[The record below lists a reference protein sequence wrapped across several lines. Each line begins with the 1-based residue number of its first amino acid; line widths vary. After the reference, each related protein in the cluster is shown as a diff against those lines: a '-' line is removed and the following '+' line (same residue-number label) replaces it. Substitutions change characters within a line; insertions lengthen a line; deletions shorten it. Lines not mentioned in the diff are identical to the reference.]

1 MTDRALKAGAQRAR
15 FGAGAFAAALFFL
28 TGAAFFFADASSI
41 AVRASVFSP
50 LRSASAAAIHSGA

>member
-1 MTDRALKAGAQRAR
+1 MQH
-15 FGAGAFAAALFFL
+15 AAS
-28 TGAAFFFADASSI
+28 FFFADASSI